1 MWERTLCQEECYDTE
16 VTDADGI
23 TWTCVQAY
31 AGLSDEDEAQNSS
44 AAQVSGEDDT
54 YWVVCTPSGGA
65 QSVRLKL
72 QGEWETSYS
81 DEALLHELFSQ
92 QSGER

>member
-1 MWERTLCQEECYDTE
+1 MERSVKDT
-16 VTDADGI
+16 DGI

-31 AGLSDEDEAQNSS
+31 TGLSDGVQDQN
-44 AAQVSGEDDT
+44 AAQVKGTDDT

-65 QSVRLKL
+65 KSVRLKL

-81 DEALLHELFSQ
+81 DEALLSEIEAQRQ
-92 QSGER
+92 QD

>member
-1 MWERTLCQEECYDTE
+1 MEREIKDT
-16 VTDADGI
+16 DGI

-31 AGLSDEDEAQNSS
+31 TGLSDGVQDQN
-44 AAQVSGEDDT
+44 AAQVKGTDDT

-65 QSVRLKL
+65 KSVRLKL

-81 DEALLHELFSQ
+81 DEALLGEIEAQRQ
-92 QSGER
+92 QD

>member
-1 MWERTLCQEECYDTE
+1 MEREI
-16 VTDADGI
+16 TDSNGI

-31 AGLSDEDEAQNSS
+31 SGLDSS
-44 AAQVSGEDDT
+44 AEKQDAAQVKGQENT

-72 QGEWETSYS
+72 EGDWDTSYS
-81 DEALLHELFSQ
+81 DEALLNEIQAQ
-92 QSGER
+92 Q

>member
-1 MWERTLCQEECYDTE
+1 MEREVKDT
-16 VTDADGI
+16 DGI

-31 AGLSDEDEAQNSS
+31 TGLSDGVQDQN
-44 AAQVSGEDDT
+44 AAQVKGTDDT

-65 QSVRLKL
+65 KSVRLKL

-81 DEALLHELFSQ
+81 DEALLSEIEAQRQ
-92 QSGER
+92 QD

>member
-1 MWERTLCQEECYDTE
+1 MARE

-23 TWTCVQAY
+23 TWTCVEAY
-31 AGLSDEDEAQNSS
+31 AGLSDQDKNHEK
-44 AAQVSGEDDT
+44 AQVNGLDNT

-65 QSVRLKL
+65 KSVRLEL

-81 DEALLHELFSQ
+81 DSALLSEISAQRQ
-92 QSGER
+92 QEA

>member
-1 MWERTLCQEECYDTE
+1 MEREIK
-16 VTDADGI
+16 DADGI

-31 AGLSDEDEAQNSS
+31 TGLSDGVQDQD
-44 AAQVSGEDDT
+44 AAQVKGTDDT

-65 QSVRLKL
+65 KSVRLKL

-81 DEALLHELFSQ
+81 DEALLREIEAQRQ
-92 QSGER
+92 QD